1 MGKQFDRVAI
11 AVEGSSVEYVI
22 LEPEL
27 IIDFGGGQG
36 PMGGVITLKDGWIAA
51 LGSGEARLAAG
62 YGAPGGDVPPRLVL
76 RDADSK
82 RAVEVAAYDDP
93 SEQSQAR
100 VYLRGVPASL
110 HMRDSAKNENVLLEE
125 EGNLWLGGKSAD
137 GDIMLFANGEQDNRT
152 VAKATINLNGG
163 NGRVRS
169 RSLIVQDESGRTG
182 VSLDGEQADIRL
194 GGGGKH
200 GGFYLYR
207 ATGDRSKDVEACVR
221 ISHDAVFKIGGNQTS
236 GQIYLF
242 DSDDDTRIEGQAKIH
257 LNGVTGDITLAGAD
271 CAERF
276 TVADETSRDPGTVLV
291 VGEGES
297 LVHCIQPYDR
307 RVAGVVSGAGRCR
320 PGIILDGNAQ
330 RGTVP
335 VALVGKTYCKVD
347 ANYGPIECG
356 DLLTTSQTPGHAMR
370 ASDRER
376 AFGAILGKALTSF
389 SGDTGLIP
397 ILVALQ

>member
-1 MGKQFDRVAI
+1 MGKEFDRVAI
-11 AVEGSSVEYVI
+11 VVEGSSVEYII

-27 IIDFGGGQG
+27 IIDFGEGQG
-36 PMGGVITLKDGWIAA
+36 PKGGVITLKDGWIAA

-62 YGAPGGDVPPRLVL
+62 YGSPGGDIPPTLVL
-76 RDADSK
+76 RDAQSK
-82 RAVEVAAYDDP
+82 RAVQVAAYDDP

-110 HMRDSAKNENVLLEE
+110 HMRDAAKNENVLLED

-163 NGRVRS
+163 NGRIRS

-182 VSLDGEQADIRL
+182 VSLDGQQADIRL

-257 LNGVTGDITLAGAD
+257 LNGITGDITLAGAD

-276 TVADETSRDPGTVLV
+276 TVADEASRDPGTVLV

-297 LVHCIQPYDR
+297 LVSCSHSYDR

-320 PGIILDGNAQ
+320 PGIILDGNAH
-330 RGTVP
+330 RGAVP

-347 ANYGPIECG
+347 ANYEPIECG

-376 AFGAILGKALTSF
+376 AFGSILGKALAPF
-389 SGDTGLIP
+389 SGGTGLVP